1 MRHSTTPLATTRGF
15 TLLEVLFAIALL
27 AAALVPL
34 ANVLAS
40 SAVRNQGARDV
51 TYSALLA
58 ASKMEE
64 LRARAFGDSALA
76 PPGLDSLQTD
86 LDGYWDQPSPGY
98 RRRWS
103 IVAMPGH
110 AADAV
115 VLHVVVLAGRTSADA
130 HLISAKTRR
139 AWSPS

>member
-1 MRHSTTPLATTRGF
+1 MRQSITSFTSTKGF

-27 AAALVPL
+27 TAALVPL

-40 SAVRNQGARDV
+40 SAIRNQGAKDV
-51 TYSALLA
+51 TYAALLA

-64 LRARAFGDSALA
+64 LRACAFGDSALA

-86 LDGYWDQPSPGY
+86 LDGYWDQPIPGY

-103 IVAMPGH
+103 IVPMPGH
-110 AADAV
+110 TADAV
-115 VLHVVVLAGRTSADA
+115 VLHVVVLGGRTSADA